1 MPRPLLPHAVLAPA
15 FAAVLGLASLPC
27 AAAGTLVA
35 AVPADPQHFNG
46 AITTASHTH
55 AVADSIFSGLV
66 ALDRQGQPQPD
77 LASAWEISADGRR
90 VSFKLAPHARWH
102 DGQPVTADD
111 VRFSFESVLLKH
123 HARTASGLAPVIEAI
138 ETPDVHTVVFRL
150 KRAYAPLLAQLDVT
164 EAPILPRH
172 IYGGDD
178 ILKHP
183 ANLKPVGSGPFRFKE
198 HRRDDRVVL
207 ERNPDYFKPGRPL
220 LDRLVFRVLPDARSQ
235 VAALTRGEVDFVRGV
250 AGPEVAALERHPRL
264 AVDRVSAGPGGGN
277 CVMSWVFNLDR
288 PALADVNRR
297 RALAQAIDRQRIARD
312 VIFGQGR
319 VAAAPIASGI
329 AFAHAPDALKSLTF
343 DPAASAA
350 ALTKT
355 RLDPDAKG
363 VRLTLDVV
371 HFPQFSRYAEALR
384 QDLAAVGVTLA
395 ARPLDRAAAV
405 DAIYMKRDFDTA
417 LVSYC
422 QGADPEIGA
431 RRMYVS
437 SAIGPV
443 PFSNGAGWR
452 NAAVDRLFDR
462 GVTTVDAAQRGAAY
476 REAQALIVREM
487 PYLWLVETDF
497 PVAWSRDFDGFAPW
511 RGAFAESV
519 NRR

>member
-1 MPRPLLPHAVLAPA
+1 MIQDPPRRCLFATALSLLLC
-15 FAAVLGLASLPC
+15 LP
-27 AAAGTLVA
+27 AAASQTLVA

-46 AITTASHTH
+46 GITTASHTH

-66 ALDRQGQPQPD
+66 ALDRQGRPQPD
-77 LASAWEISADGRR
+77 LATAWEVSADGRR
-90 VSFKLAPHARWH
+90 VSFKLAPNARWH

-111 VRFSFESVLLKH
+111 VRFSFEAVLLKH

-138 ETPDVHTVVFRL
+138 DTPDAHTVVFRL
-150 KRAYAPLLAQLDVT
+150 KRPYAPLLAQLDVT

-172 IYGGDD
+172 VYGSGDL
-178 ILKHP
+178 LKHP

-207 ERNPDYFKPGRPL
+207 ERNPDYFKPGLPK

-235 VAALTRGEVDFVRGV
+235 VAALTRGEVDFLRGV
-250 AGPEVAALERHPRL
+250 AGPDVAALERDPL
-264 AVDRVSAGPGGGN
+264 LVVDRVSAGPGGGN

-288 PALADVNRR
+288 PALANLAVR
-297 RALAQAIDRQRIARD
+297 RALAQAIDRERLVSD

-329 AFAHAPDALKSLTF
+329 AFAHAGESLKTLVLAPAAARAALDAAGFKPDARGQ
-343 DPAASAA
+343 
-350 ALTKT
+350 
-355 RLDPDAKG
+355 RLA
-363 VRLTLDVV
+363 LDVV
-371 HFPQFSRYAEALR
+371 HFPQFSRYADALR

-395 ARPLDRAAAV
+395 SRPLDRAATV

-417 LVSYC
+417 IVSYC

-443 PFSNGAGWR
+443 PFSNGAGWS
-452 NAAVDRLFDR
+452 NAEVDRLFDR
-462 GVTTVDAAQRGAAY
+462 ALASSDTKRRAAAY
-476 REAQALIVREM
+476 REAQTVIAREL

-497 PVAWSRDFDGFAPW
+497 PVAWSQDFDGFSPW
-511 RGAFAESV
+511 RGAFAEYA
-519 NRR
+519 RRR